1 MIKTTVILKYLTIYY
16 LFEKFKIYTIKFE
29 LKFTNY
35 KLKLID
41 APSISIFQHPPSHS
55 TDTPPESHSTSS

>member
-1 MIKTTVILKYLTIYY
+1 MIKTTAILKYLTIYY

-41 APSISIFQHPPSHS
+41 APSISIPHHPPSHP
-55 TDTPPESHSTSS
+55 TYKLP